1 MFAIRKVNQDITY
14 VGADDR
20 RLELFENMFPI
31 ARGVSYNAYVIQ
43 DEKTALL
50 DTADA
55 SVGRQFFENLEAA
68 LEGRGLDYLIINH
81 MEPDHCALIDE
92 VLLRYPEVK
101 IVSNQKSFQ
110 MISQFFSVN
119 LKEEQKVV
127 VKEGD
132 ELSLGKHV
140 LTFVLAP
147 MVHWPEAMVTYDKT
161 DKILFS
167 ADAFGTFGANN
178 GMIFNDEVDY
188 SGDIFKEDARRYY
201 TNIVGKYGVQVQAV
215 LKKAAGLD
223 IQMICPLHG
232 PVWRTDLGYILNLY
246 QKWSTYEAEEKGVA
260 VFYSSVYGNTES
272 AIAGLAM
279 RLGERRVPNIRVYDV
294 SKTDVSYLIAETFR
308 LPVLVVAANT
318 YNNGIFPKMEN
329 LLSDMKAL
337 NVQNK
342 KVAVIENGTWA
353 PTCGKAVME
362 RLAELKNVEVIGEK
376 LTIKSSLR
384 DPELL
389 DRLAEEIAQ
398 AVNSDETV

>member
-31 ARGVSYNAYVIQ
+31 ARGVSYNSYLIQ

-68 LEGRGLDYLIINH
+68 LEGKSLDYLIINH

-92 VLLRYPEVK
+92 VVLRYPEVK

-110 MISQFFSVN
+110 MISQFFSIN
-119 LKEEQKVV
+119 LPEEQKVV

-132 ELSLGKHV
+132 ELSLGKHI
-140 LTFVLAP
+140 LTFVFAP
-147 MVHWPEAMVTYDKT
+147 MVHWPEVMVTYDKT
-161 DKILFS
+161 DRILFS
-167 ADAFGTFGANN
+167 ADAFGAFGANN
-178 GMIFNDEVDY
+178 GMIFNDEMDY
-188 SGDIFKEDARRYY
+188 TGDIFKEDARRYY

-279 RLGERRVPNIRVYDV
+279 RLGERKVPNIHIYDV

-353 PTCGKAVME
+353 PTCGKAVLE
-362 RLAELKNVEVIGEK
+362 RLAELKNVELIGEK

-384 DPELL
+384 EPELL
-389 DRLAEEIAQ
+389 DKLADEIAQ
-398 AVNSDETV
+398 AVETA